1 MNRQDSAFTNRK
13 NNHGA
18 SGNSKESN
26 HQICQVPCHKLIH
39 LLPRIGTNDSAMVG
53 MEGVVN
59 RSAASEIP
67 DEWMLFVEGILDKG
81 ISGTLWILFSK
92 SGFPCE
98 SLHT

>member
-1 MNRQDSAFTNRK
+1 
-13 NNHGA
+13 
-18 SGNSKESN
+18 
-26 HQICQVPCHKLIH
+26 
-39 LLPRIGTNDSAMVG
+39 MVG